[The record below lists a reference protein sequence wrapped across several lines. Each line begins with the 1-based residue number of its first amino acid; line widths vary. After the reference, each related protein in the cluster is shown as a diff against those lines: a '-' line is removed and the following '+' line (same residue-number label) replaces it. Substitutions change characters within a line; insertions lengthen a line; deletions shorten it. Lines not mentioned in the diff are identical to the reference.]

1 MADENRPEKP
11 PRAEK
16 VAVVDEVRERLSSS
30 SGAVLTEYRGL
41 KVADL
46 ARLRQAVREA
56 GGEYRIF
63 KNTLTRLAARD
74 LGLEELEPLLVG
86 PTAVAFVDGDP
97 VAVAKALRDF
107 ARTNVHLTVKGG
119 VLGRKVLS
127 GAEAS
132 ALADVAPRE
141 VLLAQLAGA
150 LAAPIQKMAG
160 LLQALPRNFAYGL
173 SALIDQKTAAGD
185 TSTADAAAAAPP
197 EAAEAD
203 DAAPPEA
210 AAADDAAVTAEPA
223 PAAPEAP
230 AADDPAPPAEVA
242 GDTEHA
248 DAAPSDPAP
257 PETAAADESATTVT
271 DAAPAAAPNTANQ
284 ENPDETSPETSP
296 EATSPEETSPEEMS
310 PEEMSPDESSTEKAG
325 ES

>member
-1 MADENRPEKP
+1 MADENRPENP
-11 PRAEK
+11 PRPEKAPRPAK

-63 KNTLTRLAARD
+63 KNTLARLAARD
-74 LGLEELEPLLVG
+74 LGIEELEPLFVG

-107 ARTNVHLTVKGG
+107 ARTNTHLTVKGG

-127 GAEAS
+127 SAEAS

-141 VLLAQLAGA
+141 VILAQLAGA

-173 SALIDQKTAAGD
+173 SALIDQKTTAGD
-185 TSTADAAAAAPP
+185 TSGTDAVAAETAEPEASEAPAVDDTAPTEAAAETAPP
-197 EAAEAD
+197 AE
-203 DAAPPEA
+203 AAPPEA
-210 AAADDAAVTAEPA
+210 AAEAAPPTAAEAAPRPRPPRPADSAEAASDIAPSA
-223 PAAPEAP
+223 PAEAP
-230 AADDPAPPAEVA
+230 IAA
-242 GDTEHA
+242 
-248 DAAPSDPAP
+248 
-257 PETAAADESATTVT
+257 TA
-271 DAAPAAAPNTANQ
+271 
-284 ENPDETSPETSP
+284 ENPDEASPEGTNPEQTSPEQ
-296 EATSPEETSPEEMS
+296 TSPEEMG
-310 PEEMSPDESSTEKAG
+310 TEKAG